1 MKYRKISAHYVFPGN
16 SHALK
21 YGIVE
26 FDAEGIIKQLID
38 TGGEYQELAGLEFYS
53 GILTPAFIV
62 PPLSN
67 NFFNH
72 KTEIPDIF
80 FNFKEV
86 APKNRIIEDT
96 VKMQEILKYL
106 IMIKKYNPE
115 ISLEEQISLIS
126 YKAACT
132 LKIDKEYG
140 SIEAGKKPGINLLTQ
155 LDLQKFLITG
165 QTKVIKI
172 I

>member
-16 SHALK
+16 SRALK

-38 TGGEYQELAGLEFYS
+38 TGGEYQELSGLEFYT
-53 GILTPAFIV
+53 GIITPSFIV
-62 PPLSN
+62 PPFSN
-67 NFFNH
+67 NFFDL

-80 FNFKEV
+80 FNFKDLTL
-86 APKNRIIEDT
+86 KDRIT
-96 VKMQEILKYL
+96 VDPVKSKEILKYL
-106 IMIKKYNPE
+106 IMVKKYNPT
-115 ISLEEQISLIS
+115 ISLEEQISLVS
-126 YKAACT
+126 YKAACA

-140 SIEAGKKPGINLLTQ
+140 SLEAGKKPGINLLTQ
-155 LDLQKFLITG
+155 LDLQKFLITE